1 MSTPWLRQIGQG
13 CVVLSLHVQPNA
25 RCTEFAGL
33 YGEAIKLRLAAP
45 PVDGKANQALCSFI
59 AEFCKVPRRAVRLL
73 SGESARAKR
82 VQVEGVDEETLRRL
96 HRLGQDALS

>member
-33 YGEAIKLRLAAP
+33 HGEAMKLRLAAP

-59 AEFCKVPRRAVRLL
+59 AEFCGVPRRAVSLL
-73 SGESARAKR
+73 SGEGARAKR

-96 HRLGQDALS
+96 RRLG